1 MSVQINSCRG
11 ASMTAKEKKLQIEQ
25 AFVCLIFN
33 RNGCF
38 LAVVL
43 LYLLVTL
50 SLPLSQRDWRVDIG
64 VGRNCATL
72 TG

>member
-1 MSVQINSCRG
+1 
-11 ASMTAKEKKLQIEQ
+11 MTAKEKKLQIEQ
-25 AFVCLIFN
+25 AFVCFIFN
-33 RNGCF
+33 RNGRF
-38 LAVVL
+38 LAAVL